1 MISTPRCASRRCA
14 GPDRA
19 VPVLAKAR
27 ADRNADVRKA
37 AVLAPTR
44 HTDAAEDAR
53 TALATT
59 TGDTDAAGRAYA
71 TRAL

>member
-27 ADRNADVRKA
+27 ADRNADVRKS

-44 HTDAAEDAR
+44 H
-53 TALATT
+53 
-59 TGDTDAAGRAYA
+59 TDAAGRAYA